1 MDDLFFK
8 TTNGVSDKF
17 LRENHKEYYDNLFVF
32 VKEENISLSERIYLY
47 QNNLSEKPKCQ
58 YCKENKTNFIKFYKG
73 YTKYCSRKCAA
84 TMTAQNPEVKSKRLS
99 GLEKSNNDPELRK
112 EMTEK
117 ANKTKSEFSEER
129 KIEINLKRENSNIEK
144 WGVKIISQSDEIKE
158 KISIKLKNTIS
169 EVRKRK
175 VLEKLEQSGFKLLG
189 LTSFEFELNCL
200 KCSNDFKIR
209 RSLFNSR
216 KRFQNDICLICNPVG
231 QSNFEQRVQE
241 WIQTVYDGRIVNNYR
256 GYKKYELDIFLPE
269 LNIGIECNGLW
280 WHSEEYKENSYH
292 KDKLKF
298 FEENGVRILNIWEDD
313 WKNKTDI
320 IKSRIINKL
329 GLNKNNIGAR
339 KCEIKLVDKINTV
352 KFLNENHIQGN
363 CISSVSIG
371 LYFEG
376 ELVSIST
383 FGKLRRNLGW
393 RVVSDGDWEL
403 LRFCN
408 KLNYNVSGG
417 LSKLIKFFLKNYK
430 VNRLLSY
437 CDRSFN
443 DGSSYLKVGFTKI
456 KETEPNYY
464 WFHKDVGL
472 RENRWKWRKD
482 VLVSMGY
489 DKKKTEVQ
497 ILHELGWRRIHD
509 CGSYLFEIKR

>member
-1 MDDLFFK
+1 
-8 TTNGVSDKF
+8 
-17 LRENHKEYYDNLFVF
+17 
-32 VKEENISLSERIYLY
+32 
-47 QNNLSEKPKCQ
+47 
-58 YCKENKTNFIKFYKG
+58 
-73 YTKYCSRKCAA
+73 
-84 TMTAQNPEVKSKRLS
+84 
-99 GLEKSNNDPELRK
+99 
-112 EMTEK
+112 
-117 ANKTKSEFSEER
+117 
-129 KIEINLKRENSNIEK
+129 
-144 WGVKIISQSDEIKE
+144 
-158 KISIKLKNTIS
+158 
-169 EVRKRK
+169 
-175 VLEKLEQSGFKLLG
+175 
-189 LTSFEFELNCL
+189 
-200 KCSNDFKIR
+200 
-209 RSLFNSR
+209 
-216 KRFQNDICLICNPVG
+216 
-231 QSNFEQRVQE
+231 
-241 WIQTVYDGRIVNNYR
+241 
-256 GYKKYELDIFLPE
+256 
-269 LNIGIECNGLW
+269 
-280 WHSEEYKENSYH
+280 
-292 KDKLKF
+292 
-298 FEENGVRILNIWEDD
+298 
-313 WKNKTDI
+313 
-320 IKSRIINKL
+320 L

-376 ELVSIST
+376 KLVSIST

-443 DGSSYLKVGFTKI
+443 DGGSYLKVGFTKI